1 MSLSK
6 DFLKGY
12 IIKENGGFGFMK
24 YIVGVFILIFLVFII
39 LGAVIIGMWNG
50 LIGKDEKVKEAWAQ
64 IDTQLQRRADLIP
77 NLVSTVQGYAK
88 HEKEIFE
95 NVSSA
100 RSKLLGAQG
109 PQQKAEASGELSSA
123 LGRLLAISERYPDLK
138 ANTNFI
144 RLQDELAGTEN
155 RIAVARTRYNDA
167 VRILNQSIRQF
178 PGAIFASMMSLK
190 PAEYFQPPDKAK
202 ARQVPEVKF

>member
-1 MSLSK
+1 
-6 DFLKGY
+6 
-12 IIKENGGFGFMK
+12 MK
-24 YIVGVFILIFLVFII
+24 YIIGIFVALFLVFLI
-39 LGAVIIGMWNG
+39 LAAIIIGMWNG

-88 HEKEIFE
+88 HEKEVFE
-95 NVSSA
+95 TVSNA

-109 PQQKAEASGELSSA
+109 PQQKAEASGELTSA

-155 RIAVARTRYNDA
+155 RIAVSRTRYNDS
-167 VRILNQSIRQF
+167 VRIFNQSIRQF
-178 PGAIFASMMSLK
+178 PGAIFASFLNFK
-190 PAEYFQPPDKAK
+190 PAEYFQPADKAK
-202 ARQVPEVKF
+202 AQKAPEVKF